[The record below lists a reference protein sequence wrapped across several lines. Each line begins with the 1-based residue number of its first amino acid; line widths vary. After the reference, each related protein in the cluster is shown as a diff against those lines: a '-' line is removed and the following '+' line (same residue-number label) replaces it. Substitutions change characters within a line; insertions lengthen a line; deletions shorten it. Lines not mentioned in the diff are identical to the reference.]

1 MTVRIWLE
9 REEIDSI
16 SVSNWLR
23 FRSSSR
29 LIKNDPI
36 KIFGEGSGVV
46 VVVDS
51 GSALA
56 VAISNEENA
65 IRKRNLRQ
73 KLSHRLQKQTDN
85 VITIVQAL
93 SDERGF
99 GANIKSP

>member
-36 KIFGEGSGVV
+36 KIFGEGSG